1 MWQPLPRVLGLLGLA
16 GCMAQVSTVSLK
28 QVDVAHVQ
36 IGETTAEVRR
46 KLGKPRQIIPEAADS
61 EGRPLAVTWIY
72 DAQSVSERDVVG
84 SVQADP
90 ASPVSVD
97 AAQHTDNVG
106 GATYHMVF
114 VDGRVSQIV
123 ERP

>member
-1 MWQPLPRVLGLLGLA
+1 MWKSALIVTGGLGLA
-16 GCMAQVSTVSLK
+16 GCLAQVSTFSMK
-28 QVDVAHVQ
+28 QADVAQVH

-46 KLGKPRQIIPEAADS
+46 KLGKPRQIISEAADS

-72 DAQSVSERDVVG
+72 DAQSISERDVVG

-90 ASPVSVD
+90 ASPVSVE
-97 AAQHTDNVG
+97 AVQHTDNAG
-106 GATYHMVF
+106 GATYHILF